1 MAGPERDIRSR
12 SGCRAGPGGRH
23 SGRGG
28 ATGAAGV
35 GSPEAGRAGA
45 GFRPAPA
52 RLGQW
57 DQRQRPVVERV
68 GALALAL
75 PFNSGLLGASVVVLP
90 SLARDC
96 AFRAFLPWAA
106 SVS

>member
-12 SGCRAGPGGRH
+12 GWR
-23 SGRGG
+23 GRGEQALRDQAG
-28 ATGAAGV
+28 RTLGPTGHSEPDGAAG
-35 GSPEAGRAGA
+35 AGLSAPPRA
-45 GFRPAPA
+45 PP
-52 RLGQW
+52 GQW

-96 AFRAFLPWAA
+96 ASRAFLPWAA